1 MEQSICTLQES
12 NLHVVHNETK
22 HENVAESYV
31 KSMAE
36 ELSVDLSDKEVK
48 DVALYVAAFTV
59 SFLEDKRNHN
69 DRDLSYIE
77 NYSIRP
83 EEAQENV

>member
-1 MEQSICTLQES
+1 MEQSVCTLPEP

-22 HENVAESYV
+22 HENAAESYV
-31 KSMAE
+31 EAMAKD
-36 ELSVDLSDKEVK
+36 LSVDLSDKEVK
-48 DVALYVAAFTV
+48 DVAFYVAAFTI

-83 EEAQENV
+83 EEAQDNV

>member
-36 ELSVDLSDKEVK
+36 ELSVYLSDKEVK
-48 DVALYVAAFTV
+48 DVAFYVAAFTV